1 MKEAALTSRWRLGWP
16 SRRLGAALAGGLLLV
31 LANAALAGPR
41 ATLVEPA
48 HVEKGE
54 VEPGKVLH
62 LEWTLRNDGDAPLLI
77 ESLEP
82 TCYCT
87 NGKADATSVP
97 PGGSTKIRVTVDPSD
112 FTGAIE
118 KGVEITTNDAQT
130 PTQLVQ
136 ATMTVRPSIAVVPPE
151 LDFGAVPAAG
161 SKELTVDLK
170 APKERPLRVK
180 TATAAVPYLT
190 VEQEPLQTDDRA
202 GVRLFVKV
210 KPGAPAG
217 PFATSIIVETD
228 DAAKP
233 RIEVPVRGKGA
244 GGASFEPERLV
255 FEAAAPGAA
264 VGTVTVR
271 GGKGLQVTGVKC
283 TSPALEATPQPQADG
298 SIAVRVSV
306 AKGAKPGRITARLL
320 IGTSDASQSEL
331 AVPVLGV
338 VK

>member
-1 MKEAALTSRWRLGWP
+1 VVGSVLFAFATAAT
-16 SRRLGAALAGGLLLV
+16 
-31 LANAALAGPR
+31 AGPR

-48 HVEKGE
+48 HVEKGA
-54 VEPGKVLH
+54 VEPGEVLH

-77 ESLEP
+77 ESLDP

-87 NGKADATSVP
+87 TGKADATAVP
-97 PGGSTKIRVTVDPSD
+97 PGSSTKIRVTIDPSD

-118 KGVEITTNDAQT
+118 KGVEITTNDPQT

-151 LDFGAVPAAG
+151 LDFGSVPAAG
-161 SKELTVDLK
+161 SRERTVDFK
-170 APKERPLRVK
+170 APKERPFQVK
-180 TATAAVPYLT
+180 AATPGAPYLS
-190 VEQEPLQTDDRA
+190 VEQEPMQTDDRA

-217 PFATSIIVETD
+217 PFTTMVIVETD
-228 DAAKP
+228 DPAKP

-244 GGASFEPERLV
+244 GGPSFEPERLV
-255 FEAAAPGAA
+255 FQAATPGTA

-271 GGKGLQVTGVKC
+271 GGKGLQVTGVKS
-283 TSPALEATPQPQADG
+283 TSPALEATAQPQPDG
-298 SIAVRVSV
+298 SVAVRVAV
-306 AKGAKPGRITARLL
+306 AKDAKPGRITAKLL
-320 IGTSDASQSEL
+320 IGTSDAAQPEL
-331 AVPVLGV
+331 SVPVLGV